1 MKRNYLQY
9 QFDIIELT
17 RAPMNITALRTFLAI
32 VETGSLVRASERL
45 NVTQSTVTSRLQG
58 LEADLGKTLLYR
70 QKSGVSLTSYGFR
83 FRRYAEAMT
92 DLWQQALQETAYQE
106 GFEAVCDMASHPDLW
121 LTLGRRIL
129 TEVQRDHPA
138 TVFSIWPGNPAQL
151 EQWLSTGLIEA
162 ALSYRIA
169 TGENQTSHPLSDE
182 RLLLYSTDASVTDA
196 PGPGY
201 IHVDAGGDF
210 RRRYTA
216 AFADADFAKVSFG
229 CAVWALEYLL
239 EQGGSAYLPTDLA
252 APHRA
257 AGKLHEVT
265 DAPDFTRARYLI
277 TNDNAAANWPW
288 LPALVER
295 LAGEGA

>member
-1 MKRNYLQY
+1 
-9 QFDIIELT
+9 
-17 RAPMNITALRTFLAI
+17 MNITALRTFLAI

-106 GFEAVCDMASHPDLW
+106 GIEAVCDMASHPDLW
-121 LTLGRRIL
+121 PTLGRRVL
-129 TEVQRDHPA
+129 AEVQRDHPA

-151 EQWLSTGLIEA
+151 EQWLGTGLIEA

-182 RLLLYSTDASVTDA
+182 QLLLYSTDATVTGA

-210 RRRYTA
+210 RRRYNRRLCRCGLRQSE
-216 AFADADFAKVSFG
+216 FRLRGLGPRVSPG
-229 CAVWALEYLL
+229 TGRLR
-239 EQGGSAYLPTDLA
+239 LPA
-252 APHRA
+252 HRA
-257 AGKLHEVT
+257 GRPPLRRGQTPRGAGRPHLHPRPLPSSPTTPPPPTGPGSRSWWSGWLGRESRHPPVT
-265 DAPDFTRARYLI
+265 LK
-277 TNDNAAANWPW
+277 
-288 LPALVER
+288 
-295 LAGEGA
+295 GASC